1 VRGNPAG
8 GKLVK
13 LIYHVIM
20 PKLAVFFTVYD
31 RFENFYQSMRAFK
44 NQINKDFDLYV
55 VNNSSGFI
63 DDMVEELDVDCTVI
77 NLHNER
83 NIYGRFFAVKAV
95 LKKGYEAVAFMDDDI
110 IFPPDYTQRCINQ
123 YDPRYIK
130 SFWAFQIADDY
141 WTRKKL
147 HRDQNGHYA
156 GAGGLLAP
164 IDFFRVPQLYEC
176 PEEYWIMDDIW
187 MSHVVLAYTKYKIR
201 IFSVPIVF
209 LDDKKATYKKIREE
223 KREMAKEYLIPYR

>member
-1 VRGNPAG
+1 MRGGPAG
-8 GKLVK
+8 GKLVE

-20 PKLAVFFTVYD
+20 HKLAVFLTIYD
-31 RFENFYQSMRAFK
+31 RFENFHRTMSAFN

-55 VNNSSGFI
+55 INNSPHSI
-63 DDMVEELDVDCTVI
+63 DDMVKEVGVKCRVI
-77 NLHNER
+77 DLHNVY

-95 LKKGYEAVAFMDDDI
+95 LNKGYEVVAFMDDDI
-110 IFPPDYTQRCINQ
+110 IFPPDYTLQCMRQ
-123 YDPRYIK
+123 YDPRYVK

-147 HRDQNGHYA
+147 HRDQDGHYA

-164 IDFFRVPQLYEC
+164 IDLFRVPQLYEC

-187 MSHVVLAYTKYKIR
+187 LSHVVLAYTKYKIR

-209 LDDKKATYKKIREE
+209 QDDNKATYKKIRD
-223 KREMAKEYLIPYR
+223 KKSEMAKKYLVPYR